1 MNDPFTR
8 SRGPHARCRRSDG
21 RSPARACPPDP
32 DRDRDLDPDPNLDP
46 GPDRDLD
53 PELDRDLDRDTDRDL
68 DRDPDRGP
76 LRRLPAP
83 ASALASATPRPP
95 VPTSSR

>member
-1 MNDPFTR
+1 MNDPS
-8 SRGPHARCRRSDG
+8 SRAQGPHARCRRSDG

-32 DRDRDLDPDPNLDP
+32 

-53 PELDRDLDRDTDRDL
+53 PELDRDLDRDTDRGL